1 MTITITE
8 PETKAV
14 VTRQIKRSILKVNVD
29 EAFGTDLM
37 KMLVE
42 LCSTS
47 FDHEIKT
54 PFLDSKLPASAVAKT
69 KTRAPKIATPATGV
83 APARPATPEVDSKET
98 PNSWVT
104 IDLDD
109 SEPKAELPMSE
120 REYNRPN
127 GEKYYARKWGD
138 HTDVEVLRKARE
150 ADQYVMLYGNPG
162 TGKTAL
168 VEAAFPDE
176 LYTVLGSGDTEVSDL
191 VGSYVQSPS
200 GSFDWV
206 DGALVK
212 SALEGKVLLIDEIG
226 LIDPKVLSVV
236 YSLIDG
242 RKELTITANPQR
254 GTIKAKEGFYVVS
267 ATNPNAVGV
276 RLSEALLSRFTIQ
289 TELTTDWDLAKNKLE
304 VPETIVVASKNLSK
318 KMESGE
324 TSWSPQMR
332 ELLAFKAN
340 SKLFGTKWAV
350 ENLIACSPEMDRPL
364 VADVFSRVYG
374 ETFLTSRIQR

>member
-1 MTITITE
+1 MTTGTQ
-8 PETKAV
+8 
-14 VTRQIKRSILKVNVD
+14 TRKIKRSTLKVNLEQD
-29 EAFGTDLM
+29 FGTDLM
-37 KMLVE
+37 QMLTE

-54 PFLDSKLPASAVAKT
+54 PFVDSKLPASGVAKT
-69 KTRAPKIATPATGV
+69 KTRTPKSATPATG
-83 APARPATPEVDSKET
+83 ATPATPATST
-98 PNSWVT
+98 PKVESTEAPTTWVT
-104 IDLDD
+104 INLDD
-109 SEPKAELPMSE
+109 SAEQEAELPMAD
-120 REYNRPN
+120 REYDRPN
-127 GEKYYARKWGD
+127 GEKYYARKWGE
-138 HTDVEVLRKARE
+138 HTDVEVLRKARG
-150 ADQYVMLYGNPG
+150 ASQYVMLYGNPG

-168 VEAAFPDE
+168 VEASFPDE
-176 LYTVLGSGDTEVSDL
+176 LYTILGSGDTEVSDL
-191 VGSYVQSPS
+191 VGSYVQTPS
-200 GSFDWV
+200 GNFEWV

-212 SALEGKVLLIDEIG
+212 SAEEGKVLLIDEIG

-242 RKELTITANPQR
+242 RKELTITSNPER

-289 TELTTDWDLAKNKLE
+289 TELTTDWDLARTKLG
-304 VPETIVVASKNLSK
+304 VSETVVVASKNLSK

-332 ELLAFKAN
+332 ELLSFKSN
-340 SKLFGTKWAV
+340 EEMFGTKWSV

-374 ETFLTSRIQR
+374 ETFLTSRI